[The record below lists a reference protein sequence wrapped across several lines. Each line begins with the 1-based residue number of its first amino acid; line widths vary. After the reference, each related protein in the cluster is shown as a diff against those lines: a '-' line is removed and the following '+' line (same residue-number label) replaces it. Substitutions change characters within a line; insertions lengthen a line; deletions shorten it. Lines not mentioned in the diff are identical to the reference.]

1 MKEKL
6 TAIREVLET
15 VEVRGKENLRRLLA
29 CLNSLDDAIA
39 EASKSDGAI
48 EKTR

>member
-15 VEVRGKENLRRLLA
+15 VEVRGKENLHRLLA
-29 CLNSLDDAIA
+29 CLNSLDNAIA
-39 EASKSDGAI
+39 DLD
-48 EKTR
+48 KTAKERESA